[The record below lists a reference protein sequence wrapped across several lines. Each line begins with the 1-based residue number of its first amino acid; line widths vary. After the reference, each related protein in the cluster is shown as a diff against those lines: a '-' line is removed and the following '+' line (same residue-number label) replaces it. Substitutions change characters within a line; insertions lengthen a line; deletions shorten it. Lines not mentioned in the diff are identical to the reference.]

1 MNLVGTRIV
10 AGVVALFWL
19 VGFFGLIDLL
29 VVVEND
35 PDWHD
40 SYLLEA
46 GWGALFTF
54 LVAGPQ
60 LALAARRSVAPG
72 VVVAELL
79 AVAVAITGAALWS
92 GSLPL
97 LVAAVLVAANALLL
111 GAMSEVRRAFPPL
124 DRALRILVVV
134 GAALGGAFAARVL
147 ADHPMAEPD
156 ITNGLDHLPMQA
168 ALGLAMATVGAVAA
182 AAVGGRVPGW
192 RVPVW
197 TLALAVGWVGGWSIV
212 YPDLAGSMGAG
223 LGVAAVAWAVLFAG
237 VAEWRARRR
246 TPATSGRA
254 AAGH

>member
-19 VGFFGLIDLL
+19 VPFFGLIDLL

-35 PDWHD
+35 PEWHE

-60 LALAARRSVAPG
+60 VALAARRSVAPG

-79 AVAVAITGAALWS
+79 AVAVAITGAVLWS
-92 GSLPL
+92 GSMPL

-134 GAALGGAFAARVL
+134 GAALGGAFASGVL
-147 ADHPMAEPD
+147 ADHPMADPD

-197 TLALAVGWVGGWSIV
+197 TLVLAVGWVAGWSIV
-212 YPDLAGSMGAG
+212 YPDLAGSMGSG
-223 LGVAAVAWAVLFAG
+223 LGTAAVVWAGLFAG

-246 TPATSGRA
+246 TPAASGQA
-254 AAGH
+254 ASGH

>member
-1 MNLVGTRIV
+1 MGTRIV

-19 VGFFGLIDLL
+19 VPFFGLIDLL

-35 PDWHD
+35 PDWHE

-60 LALAARRSVAPG
+60 VALAARRSVASG

-79 AVAVAITGAALWS
+79 AVAVAITGATLWS

-111 GAMSEVRRAFPPL
+111 GAMSEVRRVLPPL
-124 DRALRILVVV
+124 DRGLRMLVVV
-134 GAALGGAFAARVL
+134 GAALGGAFAAGVL
-147 ADHPMAEPD
+147 ADHPMVDPD

-212 YPDLAGSMGAG
+212 YPDLAGSMGSG
-223 LGVAAVAWAVLFAG
+223 LGTAAVVWAVAFA
-237 VAEWRARRR
+237 VTAEWRARRTAR
-246 TPATSGRA
+246 EAVAR
-254 AAGH
+254 

>member
-19 VGFFGLIDLL
+19 VPFFGLIDLL

-35 PDWHD
+35 PEWHE

-60 LALAARRSVAPG
+60 VALAARRSVAPG

-79 AVAVAITGAALWS
+79 AVAVAITGAVLWS

-124 DRALRILVVV
+124 DRALRVLVVV
-134 GAALGGAFAARVL
+134 GAALGGAFAAGVL
-147 ADHPMAEPD
+147 ADHPMADPD

-197 TLALAVGWVGGWSIV
+197 TLVLAVGWVGGWSIV
-212 YPDLAGSMGAG
+212 YPDLAGSMGSG
-223 LGVAAVAWAVLFAG
+223 LGTAAVVWAGLFAG

-246 TPATSGRA
+246 TPAASGQA
-254 AAGH
+254 ASGH